1 MKISIKARLTAAFT
15 ALVILIVVVYYVGN
29 NSSSALNDKI
39 SEIID
44 VNVQRL
50 ILGADMAQDVQFVA
64 KYEKNL
70 ILSTDVDEMKEIIKR
85 VDERNIKLQAKLTE
99 LKLISS
105 QDGKDAISEFEIS
118 YDGYK
123 KEYEEMKTLCLLNT
137 EESILAARE
146 IAKNSARELIEKSDQ
161 NIAKIISINTEALV
175 VINDNTDVLYAT
187 SSRNMMILI
196 IVSILFA
203 IGVSIYII
211 NSILNALGGEPAFV
225 SEIVAQVAIGDLTVN
240 MKKANGKQ
248 NVGLLKSVEE
258 MVEKLKE
265 TVSVIVSGS
274 ENIASASNQISSSAQ
289 QMSQG
294 ATEQASSVEEIS
306 SSMEQ
311 MTANIQQNTNNS
323 KETEKIATQAAKEII
338 ESNESVTT
346 TVFSMKTIATKIS
359 IIGEISRQTNLLAL
373 NAAVEAA
380 RAGEHGRGFAVVA
393 AEVRKLAERSQLA
406 ATEIDDVSL
415 ASVDVAQKSG
425 ELLSAVVPNI
435 QKTSDLVQEI
445 SASSMEQNAG
455 AEQVNSAIQQLNQV
469 VQENAATSEEMAAG
483 AEELSTQAEQLKG
496 VIAYFKIDVK
506 SSNSTANKSQKQ
518 VIKSTVNNDSSSFKK
533 VDVKKKEVSKVSI
546 NLGKENNIESEYQ
559 KF

>member
-1 MKISIKARLTAAFT
+1 
-15 ALVILIVVVYYVGN
+15 
-29 NSSSALNDKI
+29 
-39 SEIID
+39 
-44 VNVQRL
+44 
-50 ILGADMAQDVQFVA
+50 
-64 KYEKNL
+64 
-70 ILSTDVDEMKEIIKR
+70 
-85 VDERNIKLQAKLTE
+85 
-99 LKLISS
+99 
-105 QDGKDAISEFEIS
+105 
-118 YDGYK
+118 
-123 KEYEEMKTLCLLNT
+123 LL
-137 EESILAARE
+137 R
-146 IAKNSARELIEKSDQ
+146 
-161 NIAKIISINTEALV
+161 INQE
-175 VINDNTDVLYAT
+175 TDVLYAT
-187 SSRNMMILI
+187 SSRNMMIVIL
-196 IVSILFA
+196 VSILFA

-211 NSILNALGGEPAFV
+211 NSILKALGGEPAFV
-225 SEIVAQVAIGDLTVN
+225 SGIVSQVALGDLTVN

-265 TVSVIVSGS
+265 TVGVIVSGS
-274 ENIASASNQISSSAQ
+274 ENIASASNQMSSSAQ

-323 KETEKIATQAAKEII
+323 KETEKIAIQAAKEII

-346 TVFSMKTIATKIS
+346 TVSSMKTIATKIT

-425 ELLSAVVPNI
+425 DSLSAVVPNI
-435 QKTSDLVQEI
+435 QRTSDLVQEI
-445 SASSMEQNAG
+445 SASSAEQNAG
-455 AEQVNSAIQQLNQV
+455 AEQVNGAIQQLNQI

-483 AEELSTQAEQLKG
+483 AEELSTQAEQLKD

-506 SSNSTANKSQKQ
+506 ASKSAANKPQNK
-518 VIKSTVNNDSSSFKK
+518 VIKSAVNNDSSSFKK
-533 VDVKKKEVSKVSI
+533 VDDKQKEGSKVSI
-546 NLGKENNIESEYQ
+546 NLGKGDNIESEYE